1 MMYFEIGDHA
11 ALQAALDTMCTR
23 LSKENIPEGVVF
35 DSKLVVN
42 ELVINVLRH
51 GGGRAFFRAERKG
64 DELLFCVRGENSF
77 CPPRV
82 SRCSSVSDECGR
94 GLFLVDAVC
103 FRREYSEQ
111 DGITVYLKCYETP
124 PLI

>member
-42 ELVINVLRH
+42 
-51 GGGRAFFRAERKG
+51 
-64 DELLFCVRGENSF
+64 
-77 CPPRV
+77 
-82 SRCSSVSDECGR
+82 
-94 GLFLVDAVC
+94 
-103 FRREYSEQ
+103 
-111 DGITVYLKCYETP
+111 
-124 PLI
+124 

>member
-11 ALQAALDTMCTR
+11 ALQSALDRMCAR
-23 LSKENIPEGVVF
+23 LSEENISEGVVF

-51 GGGRAFFRAERKG
+51 GGGRAFFRAEKRG
-64 DELLFCVRGENSF
+64 NELLLCVRGENAF
-77 CPPRV
+77 CPPAV
-82 SRCSSVSDECGR
+82 SRCSAVSDECGR

-103 FRREYSEQ
+103 LRREYSEEN
-111 DGITVYLKCYETP
+111 GITVYLK
-124 PLI
+124 LD

>member
-64 DELLFCVRGENSF
+64 ENSF
-77 CPPRV
+77 CPPKV
-82 SRCSSVSDECGR
+82 SRCSSLSDECGR

-103 FRREYSEQ
+103 LRREYSEQ
-111 DGITVYLKCYETP
+111 DGITVYMKLQ
-124 PLI
+124 

>member
-1 MMYFEIGDHA
+1 MYFEIGDHA
-11 ALQAALDTMCTR
+11 ALQRALDRMCAR
-23 LSKENIPEGVVF
+23 LLRENVPEGVVF

-64 DELLFCVRGENSF
+64 NELLLSVRGENAF
-77 CPPRV
+77 CPPDV
-82 SRCSSVSDECGR
+82 SCCSSVSDECGR

-103 FRREYSEQ
+103 SRREYSAEK
-111 DGITVYLKCYETP
+111 GITVYLK
-124 PLI
+124 LG

>member
-1 MMYFEIGDHA
+1 MYFEIGDHA
-11 ALQAALDTMCTR
+11 ALQRALDRMCAR
-23 LSKENIPEGVVF
+23 LSRENVPEGVVF

-64 DELLFCVRGENSF
+64 DELLFCVRGETAYR
-77 CPPRV
+77 PPRV

-111 DGITVYLKCYETP
+111 DGITVYLKCNEKP
-124 PLI
+124 PLV